1 MPLPMIRRSVVVAL
15 AVLLVSSVMFAAVSP
30 SRADAPVD
38 IVILGG
44 ESAVSASVEAHLKTC
59 TTGTVN
65 RQAGLNRYQT
75 ATAISKAAF
84 ASASHAY
91 IATGL
96 NFPDALAGGPPA
108 AISGQPVLLVNDAVP
123 SSTLIE
129 LSRLGVSSIT
139 VLGGSA
145 VVPNS
150 VVASLNALV
159 PTSRIAGSD
168 RYATAAAIVQAKF
181 ATADTVYVA
190 TGLNFPDALAGVP
203 AAAGDTAP
211 ILLVKPDSIPAA
223 TATQLNRLNPTTI
236 KVLGGTA
243 VISSNVANALEGYAS
258 SVIRL
263 SGSDRYATAT
273 AISKHA
279 FPGGA
284 SRIYI
289 ATGLNYPD
297 ALAGGPAAG
306 ANDAPILLVRTDS
319 IPGAT
324 KSEIQRITGTP
335 CAPTPPPPVLA
346 EGSGVGDD
354 VETVAL
360 PNVPV
365 VVEFSHGGS
374 SNFAVWSL
382 DSGFSNIDLLVNEI
396 GPYTGTR
403 PMQFDSGEPVSGLEI
418 IADGTWSYQIRR
430 LSDEPEQSCRVNGSG
445 DSVIRL
451 NEFKAGSGTATLTHD
466 GSSNFYIWAWST
478 SDRDLLVNEI
488 GPYTGTVLVTVGHN
502 TWDIGAD
509 GAWSVSC

>member
-1 MPLPMIRRSVVVAL
+1 MLRMIGLQSGVIAVVV
-15 AVLLVSSVMFAAVSP
+15 LLISAMMFTSPQAAN
-30 SRADAPVD
+30 ADAAVD

-75 ATAISKAAF
+75 ATAISKTAF

-108 AISGQPVLLVNDAVP
+108 AYNDQPVLLVNDAVP
-123 SSTLIE
+123 ASTLIE
-129 LSRLGVSSIT
+129 LIRLGVSSTT

-145 VVPNS
+145 VVPDS

-159 PTSRIAGSD
+159 PTTRIAGSD
-168 RYATAAAIVQAKF
+168 RYSTAAKIVQAEYSS
-181 ATADTVYVA
+181 ADTVYVA

-211 ILLVKPDSIPAA
+211 ILLVKPDSIPEP
-223 TATQLNRLNPTTI
+223 TATQLNRLKPTTI
-236 KVLGGTA
+236 KILGGTA
-243 VISSNVANALEGYAS
+243 VISSSVADSLEGYAS

-263 SGSDRYATAT
+263 SGPDRYSTAT

-279 FPGGA
+279 FPSGA
-284 SRIYI
+284 STIFI

-297 ALAGGPAAG
+297 ALAGGPTAG
-306 ANDAPILLVRTDS
+306 SNDAPILLVKTDS
-319 IPGAT
+319 IPTST
-324 KSEIQRITGTP
+324 KSEIERITGTT
-335 CAPTPPPPVLA
+335 CATTPPPPTLT

-354 VETVAL
+354 VETFTL
-360 PNVPV
+360 PDEPV
-365 VVEFSHGGS
+365 VIELTHNGT

-382 DSGFSNIDLLVNEI
+382 DSGLSHIDLLVNEI

-403 PMQFDSGEPVSGLEI
+403 PMQFEFDEPVAGLEI
-418 IADGTWSYQIRR
+418 IADGAWSYEVWR
-430 LSDEPEQSCRVNGSG
+430 LSDEPEQSCRVDGSG

-451 NEFKAGSGTATLTHD
+451 NEFKTSNGTATLTHD

-488 GPYTGTVLVTVGHN
+488 GPYDATVLVTVGHN